1 MKAFICAILILIT
14 TTSLIYANSV
24 FTEYYS
30 KEMIRIAD
38 SLPKESIE
46 GAQEV
51 LTHLSEYFSS
61 KEPLIMSTNNHTKVH
76 EMRKTLSQMQAAI
89 LSGDFQSYTQARLAL
104 YDAVRILEEFNKI
117 SFGEIF

>member
-1 MKAFICAILILIT
+1 
-14 TTSLIYANSV
+14 
-24 FTEYYS
+24 
-30 KEMIRIAD
+30 
-38 SLPKESIE
+38 
-46 GAQEV
+46 
-51 LTHLSEYFSS
+51 
-61 KEPLIMSTNNHTKVH
+61 MSTNNHTKVH